1 MQRLKIRQKKII
13 NKIPEEDSIKTKEKI
28 NEPI

>member
-13 NKIPEEDSIKTKEKI
+13 NKIPEEDPMEIKEEISK
-28 NEPI
+28 PI